1 MRRWCLAGALLAIAA
16 ARAGAQE
23 SGTRVRCRGQRI
35 TDVQVRSLPP
45 FADSRPRWWEEPI
58 RWLNSIHSTTDPD
71 VILRYLLL
79 KPGDSCSE
87 RQRAESE
94 RILRAMPFLASA
106 SVTTVADSAD
116 GVRLLVETRDELST
130 VVSVGANGATLTGF
144 TFGSRNLGGEAV
156 YAAVSWRAGDVRD
169 EYGVRVSDYQFL
181 GRRNFLD
188 VEMRRGDV
196 GENRWSIHASRPYLT
211 DAQRVAWRLTGSS
224 SSEMFP
230 FFRGADME
238 PADVALKRTFVDV
251 GGIVRIGQPGRLS
264 LFGVSFSR
272 ETDEAG
278 EPPLPRRDSLVDYP
292 TLLASYSPRSNARIN
307 ALWALRNVTYRRV
320 ERLDFLTAAQDIRM
334 GFQLGTLLGRSLSIL
349 GTTDDDILL
358 AADLYA
364 GLGGGGT
371 FLRLDTRWEG
381 RQNYDTNEWDG
392 IVGDGHLAFYQRLAG
407 NSTAIV
413 SLDYGGGW
421 NQRVPFQ
428 LSLGDA
434 RGGVRGYRG
443 SREAGG
449 QRLVARVED
458 RLFST
463 SFRSRADVG
472 VALFVDAGRLWAGDA
487 PYGIDTPTRVGV
499 GAGLLAAVPRG
510 AKRNYR
516 LDVAY
521 ALSDDG
527 RGKRWEVRF
536 TTLGPSRVE
545 WREPRDL
552 ARSRE
557 RATPESVF

>member
-1 MRRWCLAGALLAIAA
+1 MRQWCLAGALVAVAA
-16 ARAGAQE
+16 ARGDAQE
-23 SGTRVRCRGQRI
+23 LAARVRCRGQRI
-35 TDVQVRSLPP
+35 SDVQVRSLPP
-45 FADSRPRWWEEPI
+45 FTETRDRWWEGPI

-79 KPGDSCSE
+79 KPGDACSE
-87 RQRAESE
+87 QQRAESE
-94 RILRAMPFLASA
+94 RILRAMPFIASA
-106 SVTTVADSAD
+106 SVTTVADSVG
-116 GVRLLVETRDELST
+116 GVRLLVETRDELSA
-130 VVSVGANGATLTGF
+130 VVSVGARGASLTGF

-156 YAAVSWRAGDVRD
+156 YGAVTWRAGEVRD
-169 EYGVRVSDYQFL
+169 VYGVRVSDYQFL

-188 VEMRRGDV
+188 LELRRGDI
-196 GENRWSIHASRPYLT
+196 GENTWKVFVSRPYLT

-224 SSEMFP
+224 SAEIFP
-230 FFRGADME
+230 FFRGAELE
-238 PADVALKRTFVDV
+238 PADVGLKRTYLDV

-292 TLLASYSPRSNARIN
+292 ALLASYSPRSNARIN
-307 ALWALRNVTYRRV
+307 ALWALRNVSYRRV
-320 ERLDFLTAAQDIRM
+320 ERMDFLSAAQDIRL
-334 GFQLGTLLGRSLSIL
+334 GFQLGTLLGRSLSVL
-349 GTTDDDILL
+349 GTTDDDLLL

-371 FLRLDTRWEG
+371 FLRLDSRWEG
-381 RQNYDTNEWDG
+381 RQNYDTNRWDG
-392 IVGDGHLAFYQRLAG
+392 IVGSGHLALYQRLG
-407 NSTAIV
+407 SSNTATV
-413 SLDYGGGW
+413 MLDYGGGW
-421 NQRVPFQ
+421 NQRIPFQ
-428 LSLGDA
+428 LSLGDW

-458 RLFST
+458 RLFAT
-463 SFRSRADVG
+463 DFRSRADVG

-487 PYGIDTPTRVGV
+487 PYGIDSPVRVGV

-510 AKRNYR
+510 AKSNYR

-527 RGKRWEVRF
+527 MGGRWEVRF
-536 TTLGPSRVE
+536 STVSPSRVE

-552 ARSRE
+552 TRSRE